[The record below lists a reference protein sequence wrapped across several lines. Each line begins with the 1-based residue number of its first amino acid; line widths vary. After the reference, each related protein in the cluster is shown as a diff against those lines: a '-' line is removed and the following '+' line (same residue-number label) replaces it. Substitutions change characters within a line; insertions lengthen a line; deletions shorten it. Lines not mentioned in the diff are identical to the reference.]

1 MNEDRTRAAVAL
13 LAAVV
18 AGLIAV
24 SRPGM
29 IPALTLAVAVWMA
42 LSVYL
47 KRNAQPWRSW
57 PRTARTPS

>member
-1 MNEDRTRAAVAL
+1 MNKDRTRAAVAL

-18 AGLIAV
+18 GGLIAV

-47 KRNAQPWRSW
+47 KL
-57 PRTARTPS
+57 